1 MNLAKARG
9 VTFTAALLLFSAS
22 GCGTQSVQDIN
33 ASSDENAVG
42 QVTQDLGDCND
53 SCGYWFCEP
62 YYTACVDGRCQ
73 GSGNCCTPENEQ
85 SDCAFLSCSWVGV
98 CCPAQ

>member
-1 MNLAKARG
+1 MNFARARG
-9 VTFTAALLLFSAS
+9 ATLAAALCLLTISS
-22 GCGTQSVQDIN
+22 CGVQTAQDVN
-33 ASSDENAVG
+33 ASAGENAVS

-53 SCGYWFCEP
+53 SCGYWFCEAV
-62 YYTACVDGRCQ
+62 YTPCVDGRCQ

-85 SDCAFLSCSWVGV
+85 SDCAFLACNWVGV